1 MYVTGGR
8 TEKRRQKMFLSTS
21 VATQSALPN
30 EHRRRRSGAGRV
42 GVGKGRGEFVSAPG
56 SDDRARAV
64 ADADV
69 GMDDGDRPH

>member
-1 MYVTGGR
+1 MYVCDGR
-8 TEKRRQKMFLSTS
+8 TDGKAKAKNVPKHLSGHAVCSAERTS
-21 VATQSALPN
+21 PPPVW
-30 EHRRRRSGAGRV
+30 GRE
-42 GVGKGRGEFVSAPG
+42 GRGRGEFVSALG